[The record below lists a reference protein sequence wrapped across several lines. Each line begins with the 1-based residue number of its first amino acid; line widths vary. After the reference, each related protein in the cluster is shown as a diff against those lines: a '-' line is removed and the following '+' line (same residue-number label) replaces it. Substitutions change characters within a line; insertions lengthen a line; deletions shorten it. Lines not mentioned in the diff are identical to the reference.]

1 MHPEMELNQYF
12 HIPRT
17 LLVGDKTISEEALFA
32 DFKIVVVLAE
42 PGGGKTSLLEHIAR
56 QKGATATKAS
66 GFAPEPPADCL
77 IIDAIDEISR
87 LAAHD
92 ISPLLKEIRSS
103 KAGRVI
109 LASRSGEWEEADSQK
124 VAAILGVEPRVAHL
138 LPLNEQEQKALFA
151 NEFPGENFSAFSAQ
165 VHKFDLQYLLGNP
178 EFLKLFAAAYIES
191 GREFKDRHSIF
202 EDAVK
207 HLANEENKAIPQRH
221 APTRSEK
228 ISWADEVFA
237 KLMLS
242 GADGV
247 SIAGTSD
254 ERRYPQLT
262 ALGVVARDIHSVLDT
277 KLFKPARTEGQNEPV
292 HRIVA
297 EYCAARHLNKLISDA
312 ASKFSARQCMSIIAP
327 SGVTRD
333 ELRGLVGWLAASG
346 SQQVQDLAIA
356 IDPYAVLA
364 NGDPSLLTPR
374 SKKRLLEG
382 LLKLEAVDPYFRRSD
397 RWRSFSASGLFT
409 ADVVD
414 NVRDILTG
422 QNSQGQLRDL
432 LLELLEETPAADQLL
447 PELTTL
453 MIDSGANEHTRTLAA
468 DCIVQSGKSD
478 IAAAVELLINEGSF
492 AALKVACRICASMDT
507 LRQDQELM
515 SGLLQQCS
523 ALYPP
528 HNSRRE
534 RTIESRYFIKR
545 LIRVLDLAVTEM
557 LLGQLTND
565 LSCTCGAKHAHD
577 CDCRNGVSKIVGM
590 LLDRYFELAEPPYD
604 PQRVYGWLCNL
615 NFHSAKGRNDSVAV
629 QVLQDDDELR
639 RAIQKNVLSAL
650 TDGTQIHEIIWSKFG
665 RNSHSGL
672 LLTSE
677 DQKLLAGAA
686 FAEENV
692 ALWAYFIPS
701 HQYYEKEDRGPN
713 PVRTSF
719 RAQAKQN
726 PAFMAKWAIRNRLW
740 KLNWEEM
747 RDRRSRFHSRHKRRE
762 RKIETANEL
771 SLTRDKAQIQRGEH
785 WGWLRHI
792 ANLYLLHPEKLDEKF
807 DGKID
812 VPLTLRNGLKAQAK
826 HAPSLPLCAKRLNLA
841 ITRILYAGC
850 LAEFRATGQLDGI
863 DHTILQAVK
872 TDPGGF
878 SGVSEEERLA
888 FSSELDRN
896 LFASET
902 DREPFLRAF
911 IETQLAEGRHSDV
924 GWLDYRPAFQSFR
937 SSLPLEWLN
946 RFPQMTYESMDR
958 LFDICARHGD
968 RALLRDLIERRS
980 AEAWHFIG
988 PFQPG
993 RDLRKFWFLRHFY
1006 FVEEGSPE
1014 YWHWL
1019 AADPDTVFAL
1029 EHNPGRRRD
1038 GEDTGWPDLTA
1049 PKVAAV
1055 MEAFVD
1061 EWPPV
1066 PLPSSWGT
1074 GSPKEETAYRYLT
1087 NVVWVIGRDNPDA
1100 AIPVLDALLSDARF
1114 SKFEADLRSIRASS
1128 LRERALRDFQP
1139 PDPEMVVNLLADSAV
1154 VSVEHMRA
1162 VLLEKLSDLQADL
1175 KGGDLDELETYYD
1188 GGKRVSE
1195 NTATKRIVSWLRPR
1209 LQAFDISDVIEHQM
1223 RNAKR
1228 CDFTATKML
1237 GGRRRLLV
1245 TEVKGQWNP
1254 ELFTAAS
1261 AQLYDRYAIHPDAD
1275 HQGIYL
1281 VLWFDADETI
1291 AGRKDPSITSA
1302 QGLRTK
1308 IEEAIP
1314 EEIRG
1319 FVDVFVLDLSK

>member
-1 MHPEMELNQYF
+1 MELNQYF

-92 ISPLLKEIRSS
+92 ISPLLREIRSS

-124 VAAILGVEPRVAHL
+124 VATILGVEPRVAHL

-207 HLANEENKAIPQRH
+207 HLANEANKAIPQRH

-254 ERRYPQLT
+254 ERRYPQVT
-262 ALGVVARDIHSVLDT
+262 ALGVVARDIHSILDT
-277 KLFKPARTEGQNEPV
+277 KLFKPARTEGQHEPV

-312 ASKFSARQCMSIIAP
+312 TRKFSARQCMSIIAP
-327 SGVTRD
+327 NGVTRD
-333 ELRGLVGWLAASG
+333 ELRGLLGWLAASG
-346 SQQVQDLAIA
+346 SQQVQGLAIA

-397 RWRSFSASGLFT
+397 RWRSFSASGFFT

-414 NVRDILTG
+414 NVRDVLTG
-422 QNSQGQLRDL
+422 LNSQGHLRDL
-432 LLELLEETPAADQLL
+432 LLDLLEETPAADQLL

-453 MIDSGANEHTRTLAA
+453 MLDSDANEDTRTLAA
-468 DCIVQSGKSD
+468 DCIVSSGKSD
-478 IAAAVELLINEGSF
+478 IAAAVELLIGEGSF
-492 AALKVACRICASMDT
+492 AALRVACRICAATDA
-507 LRQDQELM
+507 LRRDQELM
-515 SGLLQQCS
+515 SGLLQQCC

-534 RTIESRYFIKR
+534 LTIESRYFIKR
-545 LIRVLDLAVTEM
+545 LIQLLDLTVAET
-557 LLGQLTND
+557 LLDQLTNG
-565 LSCTCGAKHAHD
+565 LSCTCDARYAHD

-629 QVLQDDDELR
+629 RVLQDDDNLR
-639 RAIQKNVLSAL
+639 RKIQMQVLGGMTHS
-650 TDGTQIHEIIWSKFG
+650 DQIHEALWNTFRG
-665 RNSHSGL
+665 MQGHSGL
-672 LLTSE
+672 FISAE
-677 DQKLLAGAA
+677 DQQLLSNFA
-686 FAEENV
+686 FETENV
-692 ALWAYFIPS
+692 ELWAPFIPS
-701 HQYYEKEDRGPN
+701 HRYYQKADWGPN
-713 PVRTSF
+713 PTRAAF

-726 PAFMAKWAIRNRLW
+726 AAFMARWAIRNRLW
-740 KLNWEEM
+740 KTHWEEE
-747 RDRRSRFHSRHKRRE
+747 RNRRGRYVSRRRRRE

-771 SLTRDKAQIQRGEH
+771 SLTRDKAQIERGEH
-785 WGWLRHI
+785 WGWLIHI
-792 ANLYLLHPEKLDEKF
+792 ANLYLLQPEKLDEEF

-826 HAPSLPLCAKRLNLA
+826 HAPNLPLCAKRSNLA

-872 TDPGGF
+872 TDSGGF

-911 IETQLAEGRHSDV
+911 IETQLAEGQHSDV

-980 AEAWHFIG
+980 AETWHFIG

-1014 YWHWL
+1014 YWRWL

-1066 PLPSSWGT
+1066 PLPSSCGT

-1128 LRERALRDFQP
+1128 LREQALRDFQP

-1209 LQAFDISDVIEHQM
+1209 LQALDISDVIEHQM

-1228 CDFTATKML
+1228 CDFTAAKML